1 MNFFIF
7 ISALI
12 TFVAI
17 IGHFTMGRKAYL
29 KPVMD
34 SDIEQVP
41 KKVMQSVFHYMSV
54 FLVLS
59 LFILLAGSH
68 RSCPMY
74 DYVHTMIHWNGLWP
88 VCHHAVRD
96 CIDLRNPRGRFQ
108 DVPMGILGP
117 DLGLCHYRHPID
129 Q

>member
-12 TFVAI
+12 TFVAM
-17 IGHFTMGRKAYL
+17 IGHFTMGRNAYL
-29 KPVMD
+29 KPVLD
-34 SDIEQVP
+34 ADIDLVP

-74 DYVHTMIHWNGLWP
+74 DYVHNMIRFMGMAYGLFAITQFLVALTSGIP
-88 VCHHAVRD
+88 GGVFK
-96 CIDLRNPRGRFQ
+96 IFQ
-108 DVPMGILGP
+108 WVFWALISVFAIIGTL
-117 DLGLCHYRHPID
+117 
-129 Q
+129 

>member
-34 SDIEQVP
+34 SDIEQMP

-74 DYVHTMIHWNGLWP
+74 DYVHTMIRFIGMAYGLYAITQFIIALTSGIP
-88 VCHHAVRD
+88 GGVFKM
-96 CIDLRNPRGRFQ
+96 FQ
-108 DVPMGILGP
+108 WVFWALISVFAIIGTL
-117 DLGLCHYRHPID
+117 
-129 Q
+129 

>member
-74 DYVHTMIHWNGLWP
+74 DYVHTMIRFIGMAYGLYAITQFVIASTSGIP
-88 VCHHAVRD
+88 GGVFKM
-96 CIDLRNPRGRFQ
+96 FQ
-108 DVPMGILGP
+108 WVFWALISVFAIIGTL
-117 DLGLCHYRHPID
+117 
-129 Q
+129 